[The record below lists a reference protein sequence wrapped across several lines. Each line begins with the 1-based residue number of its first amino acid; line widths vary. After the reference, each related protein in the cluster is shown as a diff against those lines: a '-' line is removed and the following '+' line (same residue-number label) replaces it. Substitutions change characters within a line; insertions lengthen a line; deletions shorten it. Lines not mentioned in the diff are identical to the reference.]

1 MVQTAIH
8 GVRIY
13 VRFVDWEILFM
24 EKKLQYEYLKR
35 FVDNYRTRKT
45 YNPIMLRVFDILLS
59 DLEADVITNVITK
72 RKSK

>member
-8 GVRIY
+8 GVCIY
-13 VRFVDWEILFM
+13 VRFVDWKILFM

-45 YNPIMLRVFDILLS
+45 YDPMMLRVFDILLA
-59 DLEADVITNVITK
+59 DLEADVITQIK
-72 RKSK
+72 KGKL